1 MKGVAWMVAA
11 GVASW
16 VCLAAVAGERANPEL
31 LYGMLGP
38 LAVATVSWLVVHRA
52 WAARPEGVFGIL
64 LGGMAIKLVFLA
76 AYAFVM
82 LRVLGL
88 RPVPFVASFTAYFI
102 ALHNIEALFMRRLF
116 SSEC

>member
-1 MKGVAWMVAA
+1 MKGLAWMVGTGA
-11 GVASW
+11 ASW
-16 VCLAAVAGERANPEL
+16 VCAAVAAGDRANPEL
-31 LYGMLGP
+31 LFGLLGP
-38 LAVATVSWLVVHRA
+38 LAVATVSWLVVQRA

-64 LGGMAIKLVFLA
+64 VGGMAIKLVFLA
-76 AYAFVM
+76 AYALVM

-88 RPVPFVASFTAYFI
+88 RPVPFVASFTVYFV